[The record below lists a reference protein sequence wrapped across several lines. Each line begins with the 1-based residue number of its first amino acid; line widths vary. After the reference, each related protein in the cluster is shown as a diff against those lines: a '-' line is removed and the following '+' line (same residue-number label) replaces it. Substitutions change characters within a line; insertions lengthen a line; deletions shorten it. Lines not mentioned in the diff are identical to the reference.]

1 LTPPHESAPMTP
13 ATSAALPAIFNL
25 WLRIGESTLHAM
37 LAEDVLHAYIAFR
50 FPVSD
55 LASKLV

>member
-1 LTPPHESAPMTP
+1 MTP
-13 ATSAALPAIFNL
+13 ATFAALPTKINL
-25 WLRIGESTLHAM
+25 WPRIGESTLHAM

-55 LASKLV
+55 LASELV

>member
-1 LTPPHESAPMTP
+1 MTP